1 MHIILIKGSLTIGFQ
16 EIWRGKPMIIDQKN
30 ILESIL
36 KKNGITGLIGEL
48 FQNLL
53 DVVQAETLGKKVAI
67 ALNQRS
73 QGHFDKA
80 MLNISEVNR
89 DQVLSIREIQAII
102 DQAKGKL
109 KTEVVFEKYRQFYPF
124 QIGLT
129 HGEDVLE
136 LLRLIKDECD
146 FDLEEL
152 VADLHKNEEMIAPI
166 IEELNFY
173 ETKMKGRISEDEINE
188 LTKKVKKIKKRIF
201 EIKTSIIDS
210 ISGVVQGEFLQIAD
224 AQKLILVKNIYL
236 ILSSS
241 IQTLDAKFVEVEQ
254 ST

>member
-1 MHIILIKGSLTIGFQ
+1 
-16 EIWRGKPMIIDQKN
+16 
-30 ILESIL
+30 
-36 KKNGITGLIGEL
+36 
-48 FQNLL
+48 
-53 DVVQAETLGKKVAI
+53 
-67 ALNQRS
+67 
-73 QGHFDKA
+73 
-80 MLNISEVNR
+80 MLYISEANR

-102 DQAKGKL
+102 NQAKGKL
-109 KTEVVFEKYRQFYPF
+109 KTEVIFERYRQFYSF

-188 LTKKVKKIKKRIF
+188 LKKKVKKIKKRIF

-210 ISGVVQGEFLQIAD
+210 ISGIVQGEFPQIAD

-241 IQTLDAKFVEVEQ
+241 IQTLDAKFVEVEP

>member
-1 MHIILIKGSLTIGFQ
+1 MKVDHKIII
-16 EIWRGKPMIIDQKN
+16 EN
-30 ILESIL
+30 IL
-36 KKNGITGLIGEL
+36 KRNGITGLIGEPL
-48 FQNLL
+48 QNLL

-67 ALNQRS
+67 AINQRS

-80 MLNISEVNR
+80 MLNISEANR

-102 DQAKGKL
+102 DRAKGKL

-136 LLRLIKDECD
+136 LLSLIKDECD
-146 FDLEEL
+146 FDLEEF

-173 ETKMKGRISEDEINE
+173 ETKMKGRIAEDEISE
-188 LTKKVKKIKKRIF
+188 LKKKEKKITKRIF
-201 EIKTSIIDS
+201 EKKSSIIDN
-210 ISGVVQGEFLQIAD
+210 ISGIVQREFPHIAD
-224 AQKLILVKNIYL
+224 VHKLILVKNIYL
-236 ILSSS
+236 
-241 IQTLDAKFVEVEQ
+241 TEV
-254 ST
+254 SHFFITAGSGAAGASRCNL

>member
-1 MHIILIKGSLTIGFQ
+1 MTIV
-16 EIWRGKPMIIDQKN
+16 QKN
-30 ILESIL
+30 ILENIL
-36 KKNGITGLIGEL
+36 KKNGLTGLIGEP

-53 DVVQAETLGKKVAI
+53 DVVQAETLGKKVAA

-80 MLNISEVNR
+80 MLNISEANR

-102 DQAKGKL
+102 EKANGNL

-136 LLRLIKDECD
+136 LLSLIKYECD
-146 FDLEEL
+146 FDLEES
-152 VADLHKNEEMIAPI
+152 VADLHNDEEMLNSIS
-166 IEELNFY
+166 EEFNFY
-173 ETKMKGRISEDEINE
+173 ETRMKGRISEDEINE
-188 LTKKVKKIKKRIF
+188 LKKKVNNINRKIF
-201 EIKTSIIDS
+201 ESKTSIID
-210 ISGVVQGEFLQIAD
+210 IICGVVQGKFPQIAD
-224 AQKLILVKNIYL
+224 AHKIILVKNIYL
-236 ILSSS
+236 ILTSS

-254 ST
+254 GT

>member
-1 MHIILIKGSLTIGFQ
+1 MKVDHKIII
-16 EIWRGKPMIIDQKN
+16 EN
-30 ILESIL
+30 IL
-36 KKNGITGLIGEL
+36 KRNGITGLIGEPL
-48 FQNLL
+48 QNLL

-67 ALNQRS
+67 AINQRS

-80 MLNISEVNR
+80 MLNISEANR

-102 DQAKGKL
+102 DRAKSKL

-124 QIGLT
+124 QIGLK

-136 LLRLIKDECD
+136 LLSLIKDKCE
-146 FDLEEL
+146 FDLAEL
-152 VADLHKNEEMIAPI
+152 VADLHKDEEMIAPI

-173 ETKMKGRISEDEINE
+173 ETKMKGRISEDEISE
-188 LTKKVKKIKKRIF
+188 LKKKGKKIKKRIF
-201 EIKTSIIDS
+201 EKKISIIDN
-210 ISGVVQGEFLQIAD
+210 ISGIVQGEFSQIAD
-224 AQKLILVKNIYL
+224 AHKLILVKNIYL

>member
-1 MHIILIKGSLTIGFQ
+1 MKVDDKIII
-16 EIWRGKPMIIDQKN
+16 EN
-30 ILESIL
+30 IL
-36 KKNGITGLIGEL
+36 KKNGATEL
-48 FQNLL
+48 NKEIFQILL
-53 DVVQAETLGKKVAI
+53 DVVQAETLGKKVSI

-80 MLNISEVNR
+80 MLNISEANR

-136 LLRLIKDECD
+136 LLSLIKDECD

-166 IEELNFY
+166 YLK
-173 ETKMKGRISEDEINE
+173 TMRILYWLHGIGHFCLWTCVYHLLVYS
-188 LTKKVKKIKKRIF
+188 VCGFGKIIVWKN
-201 EIKTSIIDS
+201 
-210 ISGVVQGEFLQIAD
+210 GVAWHL
-224 AQKLILVKNIYL
+224 YL
-236 ILSSS
+236 
-241 IQTLDAKFVEVEQ
+241 
-254 ST
+254 

>member
-1 MHIILIKGSLTIGFQ
+1 
-16 EIWRGKPMIIDQKN
+16 MIIDQKN

-80 MLNISEVNR
+80 MLNISEANR

-102 DQAKGKL
+102 DRAKGKL

-136 LLRLIKDECD
+136 LLSLIKDECD

-152 VADLHKNEEMIAPI
+152 VADLHKNEEIITPI

-173 ETKMKGRISEDEINE
+173 ETKMEGRISEDEIN
-188 LTKKVKKIKKRIF
+188 
-201 EIKTSIIDS
+201 
-210 ISGVVQGEFLQIAD
+210 
-224 AQKLILVKNIYL
+224 
-236 ILSSS
+236 
-241 IQTLDAKFVEVEQ
+241 
-254 ST
+254 

>member
-1 MHIILIKGSLTIGFQ
+1 MKLDHKKII
-16 EIWRGKPMIIDQKN
+16 ENII
-30 ILESIL
+30 
-36 KKNGITGLIGEL
+36 KKNGTTELNNEL
-48 FQNLL
+48 FQILL

-80 MLNISEVNR
+80 MLNISEANR

-102 DQAKGKL
+102 DRAKGKL

-129 HGEDVLE
+129 HGDDVLA
-136 LLRLIKDECD
+136 LLNLIKSKCE
-146 FDLEEL
+146 FDLEEV
-152 VADLHKNEEMIAPI
+152 VADLHNNEEMITPL

-173 ETKMKGRISEDEINE
+173 ETKMKGRISEDDINK
-188 LTKKVKKIKKRIF
+188 LKKKVGKIEERIF
-201 EIKTSIIDS
+201 DKKTSIIDS
-210 ISGVVQGEFLQIAD
+210 ISYVVRGEFPQIED
-224 AQKLILVKNIYL
+224 AHKLALVKNIFL

-241 IQTLDAKFVEVEQ
+241 IQTMDAKFVEVDQ
-254 ST
+254 DI